1 MNVHP
6 IEDLSIKALV
16 SHLFPSYC
24 ILQGNSWDHRG
35 GSQSAHS
42 LCSYCPQ
49 AAQCILLPARKRSST
64 NLLWRK
70 PALRYT
76 KASLPRNVVNFTLE
90 LPRHTQ
96 WRTCLQPRIAPITF
110 SIYETSP
117 QVIPGILLSTILAIT
132 GGALDHPGDHEG
144 ELLGPFPFVAAGR
157 WRCHRVRH
165 RLSQLLGL
173 HGAGEDDKFYWENT
187 DIRVMREMV
196 ASCVQQD
203 KREAE
208 GSRSLQLC
216 LGTSLQVG

>member
-1 MNVHP
+1 MFIQLKICPSRLWCRIFSHHIVSCRATHG
-6 IEDLSIKALV
+6 ITGEVLSLRTAYALTVPKQRSVFSYQLV
-16 SHLFPSYC
+16 SDPPQIYFE
-24 ILQGNSWDHRG
+24 
-35 GSQSAHS
+35 GSQPSDTQKPHFPEMWSTS
-42 LCSYCPQ
+42 L
-49 AAQCILLPARKRSST
+49 
-64 NLLWRK
+64 W
-70 PALRYT
+70 
-76 KASLPRNVVNFTLE
+76 NF
-90 LPRHTQ
+90 PGTQ

-187 DIRVMREMV
+187 DIRVMKEMV